1 MLPIRQTVRLSSGSV
16 TLRAWG
22 ESVAEAHLTDLLTLT
37 ATLGAMR
44 EAWHEFDRTD
54 AEPGVWAA
62 FWRLVHASL
71 ERGSVLPRPL
81 TWDDR
86 LTLLTALWDLNDLE
100 DADPKLTAL
109 AQRVARMTARL
120 SQGLQTTPSTSS

>member
-54 AEPGVWAA
+54 AEPGVWGRVLAA
-62 FWRLVHASL
+62 RTCQPGARQRAPAS
-71 ERGSVLPRPL
+71 
-81 TWDDR
+81 
-86 LTLLTALWDLNDLE
+86 ADL
-100 DADPKLTAL
+100 
-109 AQRVARMTARL
+109 
-120 SQGLQTTPSTSS
+120 G